1 MSGGVRLGQVA
12 YDKMIRMT
20 TERTTLQILSL
31 NLEHGLLLDD
41 LLRYIR
47 DKSQDVSVFCFQESY
62 EIRDVLEETLRG
74 TFSGYHVSK
83 PTTDEVFR
91 VSTYVR
97 KEITVEAKDALFET
111 DPDMGV
117 ALRCTMRMADGTR
130 FAVTNVYGVPQ
141 PGHKLDTP
149 ERLLLTRELIA
160 QGRESDSPRVL
171 IGDFNLLPEA
181 QSIREFVGQGYR
193 DLIDE
198 FRIPTT
204 RNERAWKRY
213 PDNPQLFADYAFVR
227 GESMAYDLAVDD
239 VTVSDHLPLR
249 LEVTFK

>member
-1 MSGGVRLGQVA
+1 M
-12 YDKMIRMT
+12 
-20 TERTTLQILSL
+20 
-31 NLEHGLLLDD
+31 LDD

-74 TFSGYHVSK
+74 TFNGYHVSK

-97 KEITVEAKDALFET
+97 KGIGVEAAETLFET
-111 DPDMGV
+111 NLDMGV
-117 ALRCTMRMADGTR
+117 ALRCAVRMAGGVRVD
-130 FAVTNVYGVPQ
+130 VTNVYGVPQ

-149 ERLLLTRELIA
+149 ERLRLTRELIK
-160 QGRESDSPRVL
+160 QGKESESRQVL

-181 QSIREFVGQGYR
+181 QSVREFAENGYQ
-193 DLIDE
+193 DLIED
-198 FRIPTT
+198 FKIPTT

-227 GESMAYDLAVDD
+227 GEGMAYDLAVDN
-239 VTVSDHLPLR
+239 VMVSDHLPLR
-249 LEVTFK
+249 LKVSFG